1 MTHPSPIPEP
11 LIRIPVSIG
20 ACIALSV
27 APIAAQQSVG
37 FGETAELPSIATAG
51 ADHATVAANSYGD
64 AFVAWHG
71 NFAAGFH
78 VVEGALISYE
88 AGTFTSGQGTKWVL
102 GDATLGIMG
111 PNGDTCTKPD
121 VIAMPDDTFIV
132 AWHRS
137 ERGGSTIAR
146 MEASRI
152 TVRDANGDLLPTPI
166 VDEAQP
172 GEGFVIDANI
182 EKGDAGVMVDL
193 VALDQDTVAAV
204 YVHQASSSVDPVSGD
219 TYRDYDLRITRMD
232 WNLGP
237 GSPSFLFGPTTL
249 QPNIPLD
256 STPTHPFNGG
266 QVLPDVVLDDL
277 GDLVVAYEQFRLD
290 GHGGVPSSN
299 EGHVVVRRFIGYGKP
314 NELTQTHSDF
324 FTNFINRHQRR
335 PNLATSRDDARNTVS
350 LTWMED
356 EVTFWRSNAIFGL
369 ELDYGPGTGPPTT
382 RPLFWPN
389 ENGREDTLP
398 VVVHGTDKLRF
409 ILGVRGFS
417 SGDRLLLS
425 RTKEAD
431 IFQLPTAIKWP
442 WRPAAALVESTN
454 MAGVTSKLLLVT
466 YEGSES
472 GNPTDYRIHFQAYLL
487 P

>member
-1 MTHPSPIPEP
+1 M
-11 LIRIPVSIG
+11 
-20 ACIALSV
+20 

-37 FGETAELPSIATAG
+37 FGETAQLPTVATAG
-51 ADHATVAANSYGD
+51 ADHATIATNSHGD
-64 AFVAWHG
+64 SFVAWHG
-71 NFAAGFH
+71 TFSSGFH
-78 VVEGALISYE
+78 VVEGALITYE
-88 AGTFTSGQGTKWVL
+88 AGTFTSGQSTKWVL

-132 AWHRS
+132 AWQRS
-137 ERGGSTIAR
+137 ERGGSTNAR
-146 MEASRI
+146 IEACRV
-152 TVRDANGDLLPTPI
+152 TVRDGNGDLLVTPI
-166 VDEAQP
+166 LDVAQP

-182 EKGDAGVMVDL
+182 EKGDSGVMVDL

-204 YVHQASSSVDPVSGD
+204 YVHQASSSVDPISGY

-232 WNLGP
+232 WDLGP

-314 NELTQTHSDF
+314 NELTQTNADF

-335 PNLATSRDDARNTVS
+335 PNLAASRDDNVNSVS

-382 RPLFWPN
+382 RPLYWPN

-398 VVVHGTDKLRF
+398 AVVHGTDKLRF

-431 IFQLPTAIKWP
+431 IFELSTAIKWP
-442 WRPAAALVESTN
+442 WRPAADLVENTN
-454 MAGVTSKLLLVT
+454 MAGVTNKLLFVT

-472 GNPTDYRIHFQAYLL
+472 GNPTDYRIYFQAYLL